1 MTTVKKQF
9 KKHIFLKNPVFYL
22 TILISVVFIT
32 ECALAVRLKDLVS
45 IKGIRH
51 NQLIGYGLIVGLN
64 GTGDNKGTGFTTQS
78 LSNMMENMG
87 IHTNKN
93 KMKIKNVA
101 AVMVTSSLPPFARI
115 GNKIDIVL
123 SSVGDAKSLS
133 GGTLMLTHLKG
144 INGQVYAIAQ
154 GAVAVGGYGASGDA
168 GGGTTKNHPVV
179 ARIAGGATVEKE
191 IGFVLNNKRTLLFSL
206 KNPDFTTACRVS
218 NAINKNTGKETAIT
232 LDSST
237 IQINIPAAMQSKVP
251 NFIANIELLEIQPDT
266 VAKIIVNEKTGTIVV
281 GENVRI
287 STVAVSH
294 GNLSI
299 TIKETVKVSQPEPLS
314 KGSTVIVNDTNI
326 DIDEEKKKVI
336 LIPQGAT
343 IGHLVRALNAIG
355 VTPRDLI
362 SIFQS
367 IKALGAL
374 QADLE
379 II

>member
-1 MTTVKKQF
+1 MTIVKKQF

-32 ECALAVRLKDLVS
+32 ECALAVRLKDLIS

-64 GTGDNKGTGFTTQS
+64 GTGDNKGTRFTTQS

-206 KNPDFTTACRVS
+206 KNPDFTTACRLS
-218 NAINKNTGKETAIT
+218 DAINKNTGKDTAIT

-237 IQINIPAAMQSKVP
+237 IQINIPASMQSKVP

-294 GNLSI
+294 GNLNI

>member
-218 NAINKNTGKETAIT
+218 DAINKNTGKDTAIT

-237 IQINIPAAMQSKVP
+237 IQINIPASMQSKVP

>member
-1 MTTVKKQF
+1 MITIKKQF
-9 KKHIFLKNPVFYL
+9 KKHILFKNLIFYL
-22 TILISVVFIT
+22 TILICICFVTNSVFAI
-32 ECALAVRLKDLVS
+32 RLKDLIS
-45 IKGIRH
+45 IKGVRY
-51 NQLIGYGLIVGLN
+51 NQLIGYGLVVGLN

-78 LSNMMENMG
+78 LSNMMKNMG
-87 IHTNKN
+87 IYVNKN

-101 AVMVTSSLPPFARI
+101 AVIITSKLPPFARI

-133 GGTLMLTHLKG
+133 GGTLLLTPLKG
-144 INGQVYAIAQ
+144 VNGQVYAIAQ

-168 GGGTTKNHPVV
+168 GGGTTKNHPLV

-191 IGFVLNNKRTLLFSL
+191 IDFALNDKHKLLFSL
-206 KNPDFTTACRVS
+206 KNPDFTTACRLS
-218 NAINKNTGKETAIT
+218 DAINKKTGKNSAVT

-237 IQINIPAAMQSKVP
+237 IQVNIPASMHSKVP
-251 NFIANIELLEIQPDT
+251 GFIASIELLEIQPDT
-266 VAKIIVNEKTGTIVV
+266 IAKIIVNEKTGTIVV

-299 TIKETVKVSQPEPLS
+299 TIKETVKVSQPEPFA
-314 KGSTVIVNDTNI
+314 KGSTVIVSDTKI
-326 DIDEEKKKVI
+326 DIDEENKKVI
-336 LIPQGAT
+336 LIPEGAT